1 MKNKK
6 YFLVG
11 MPATGKSTIGRLVA
25 RQLGLKFIDLDDV
38 IVEHE
43 GKEIN
48 HIFSEEGEDYFRKV
62 ERYHLIEL
70 INHLNGFILATGGGA
85 PCFFDNM
92 DLMNQN
98 GVTIFLNVPVEEL
111 YNKLI
116 IKGTQKRPLLKDLSQ
131 DDLLAE
137 ITTKFNDRKKYYD
150 QSKISLAQNLKN
162 ITDRVNQV
170 IYAIKS
176 LEE

>member
-1 MKNKK
+1 MKDKK

-11 MPATGKSTIGRLVA
+11 MPATGKSTIGRLIA

-38 IVEHE
+38 IVGHE

-48 HIFSEEGEDYFRKV
+48 DIFKDKGEEYFRKA
-62 ERYHLIEL
+62 ERHHLKEI
-70 INHLNGFILATGGGA
+70 INRQNGFILATGGGA
-85 PCFFDNM
+85 PCFYDNM

-98 GVTIFLNVPVEEL
+98 GVTIFLNVPVEDL
-111 YNKLI
+111 FHKLV

-131 DDLLAE
+131 NELLAE
-137 ITTKFNDRKKYYD
+137 ITTKFNDRKKYYE
-150 QSKISLAQNLKN
+150 QSKINLIQNLKN
-162 ITDRVNQV
+162 ITERVNEV
-170 IYAIKS
+170 IYAMKS